1 MTALTTITE
10 ALWDGVSR
18 YAEIADLSDKHWH
31 VRVRDGMPFEVRRWG
46 CGVDCVAMGG
56 AHHFSTLDAANQA
69 AARWVGEG
77 L

>member
-1 MTALTTITE
+1 MTAPTAITAQVDGLT
-10 ALWDGVSR
+10 R
-18 YAEIADLSDKHWH
+18 YAEITDLSDKYWH

-46 CGVDCVAMGG
+46 CGLDTIAMGG
-56 AHHFSTLDAANQA
+56 AHHFRTLDAANEA